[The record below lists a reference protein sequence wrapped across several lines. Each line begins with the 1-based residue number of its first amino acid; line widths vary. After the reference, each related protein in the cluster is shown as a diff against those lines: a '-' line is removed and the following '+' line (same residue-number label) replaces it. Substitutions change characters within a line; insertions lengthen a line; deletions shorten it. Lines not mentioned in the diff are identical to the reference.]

1 MLIGTYAPLKTI
13 IMNDTEIQS
22 QLRALEFAVNSA
34 FRKIFSMKSYDVV
47 SDCVNFFKLFCFEIH
62 IKIRERRT
70 FSCF

>member
-47 SDCVNFFKLFCFEIH
+47 SDCVNFFKTVLF
-62 IKIRERRT
+62 
-70 FSCF
+70 